1 MHSTPDMDSLLPSVK
16 RGSPNFG
23 DYNAIQPIVDIVTI
37 AIKDYC
43 AILTHLRF
51 VVQNSYCQSYF
62 LDDVMALKVNE
73 PGSHPHQRLQKIEY
87 LREML
92 VELKA
97 TASRENEHLLAYFL
111 EMAYFEACD
120 SITKLEKSM
129 VKIRNG
135 NHSSGM
141 SM

>member
-1 MHSTPDMDSLLPSVK
+1 MS
-16 RGSPNFG
+16 
-23 DYNAIQPIVDIVTI
+23 
-37 AIKDYC
+37 
-43 AILTHLRF
+43 
-51 VVQNSYCQSYF
+51 
-62 LDDVMALKVNE
+62 LKVNE
-73 PGSHPHQRLQKIEY
+73 PGSHPYHRLQKIEY